1 MQRPRAR
8 IGKSSSRSSRNR
20 TPRPIAASAHEVTLG
35 VVTKAHGLRGELQV
49 DIDASIRDQ
58 IRADSRVRLADAARS
73 QEFRVAVVRTTRG
86 GLLLKLD
93 GIDDRS
99 AAEKWAR
106 AEVLVDRDA
115 LLRGADAYFDF
126 ELVGLQAI
134 TRNGEIL
141 GTVSEV
147 LATGAND
154 VLVVVGEKGEILVPA
169 VASAVLEID
178 IAAGR
183 VLIDER
189 AVVRQDDEV
198 HGS

>member
-1 MQRPRAR
+1 
-8 IGKSSSRSSRNR
+8 
-20 TPRPIAASAHEVTLG
+20 
-35 VVTKAHGLRGELQV
+35 VTKAHGLRGELQV

-58 IRADSRVRLADAARS
+58 ICADSRVRLADAARS
-73 QEFRVAVVRTTRG
+73 QEFRIAAVRTTRG

-134 TRNGEIL
+134 TGNGEIL